1 MNLILP
7 KGDRTEALLRL
18 SILFNQL
25 DRTRAWV
32 VDWKPYRKTRTDAQN
47 HALYG
52 VAYRVLS
59 DETGYTKD
67 ELHEAFCRKFFGTRE
82 SILFGVHVQ
91 KPQRTTT
98 RDENGKRDVIGW
110 DVFADFYDMVERT
123 AAEAGILIPPPDQ
136 QWRTTAPRGP
146 AAS

>member
-1 MNLILP
+1 MNIVLP

-25 DRTRAWV
+25 DRTRAWI

-47 HALYG
+47 HALWG
-52 VAYRVLS
+52 VAYPTLS
-59 DETGYTKD
+59 AETGYSKD
-67 ELHEAFCRKFFGTRE
+67 ELHEAFCKRMWGTVDRDVM
-82 SILFGVHVQ
+82 GVVVS
-91 KPQRTTT
+91 KPFRTTT
-98 RDENGKRDVIGW
+98 RDERGKRDVISW
-110 DVFADFYDMVERT
+110 DLFADFYDLVERT